1 MVARM
6 PHPTAPPARG
16 RLAVHWSG
24 RSDPGAPTL
33 VLLHGLTDSGE
44 CWPDAVRRWQDDYR
58 IAAPDARG
66 HGASPRYTPEELE
79 DDPIELMYRDTVEVV
94 SEITRGGADPV
105 VLVGHSMGGGI
116 AAAVAARHPDLV
128 RAAVLEDPA
137 WFEKVSWE
145 DRHESAVQRVATSQQ
160 FRDDY
165 ATAMD
170 QGRAVNARWP
180 ASELDPWGRAK
191 ADGDLGFLATGL
203 AFLDTPWTTIAA
215 GISVPTLVVTGTD
228 DVILDA
234 GTRQAIE
241 DLGNPHLQVAVVADA
256 GHCVRREQPEA
267 YHALVDPWLAAH
279 VR

>member
-1 MVARM
+1 M
-6 PHPTAPPARG
+6 
-16 RLAVHWSG
+16 HWSG
-24 RSDPGAPTL
+24 RTDADAPTL

-66 HGASPRYTPEELE
+66 HGASPRYTPEELD
-79 DDPIELMYRDTVEVV
+79 DDPIELMYRDAVEVA
-94 SEITRGGADPV
+94 SEISRGGAAPV

-116 AAAVAARHPDLV
+116 AAAVAARRPELV

-145 DRHESAVQRVATSQQ
+145 DRHESAVQRVAVAQQ
-160 FRDDY
+160 FRDDL

-170 QGRAVNARWP
+170 RGRAENAHWP
-180 ASELDPWGRAK
+180 TSELDPWGRAK

-215 GISVPTLVVTGTD
+215 GIGVPTLVVTGTD

-234 GTRQAIE
+234 DTRQSIA
-241 DLGNPHLQVAVVADA
+241 DLGNPHLEVAVIAGA

-279 VR
+279 AR

>member
-1 MVARM
+1 VLFIHGFGGDLDNWLFNLDA
-6 PHPTAPPARG
+6 
-16 RLAVHWSG
+16 LAEKNRVFAL
-24 RSDPGAPTL
+24 DLPGHGQSTPKVPGTTL
-33 VLLHGLTDSGE
+33 ADLAGFVGKFM
-44 CWPDAVRRWQDDYR
+44 DAVSIDR
-58 IAAPDARG
+58 A
-66 HGASPRYTPEELE
+66 H
-79 DDPIELMYRDTVEVV
+79 
-94 SEITRGGADPV
+94 
-105 VLVGHSMGGGI
+105 LVGHSMGGGI
-116 AAAVAARHPDLV
+116 AAAVAARRPELV

-170 QGRAVNARWP
+170 RGRAENARWP

-203 AFLDTPWTTIAA
+203 AFLDIPWTTIAA

-228 DVILDA
+228 EVILDA
-234 GTRQAIE
+234 DTRQAIA
-241 DLGNPHLQVAVVADA
+241 DLGNRYLEVAVIADA